1 MNQNKSNVPVS
12 VAEEPDELSYYR
24 LTLLSFL
31 RESHPDLAD
40 DESFVATRSEQ
51 AADALVDA
59 EHGCANL
66 REAVARW
73 QAVRSGLTYDD
84 AAQQANALLFQG
96 LHFSPLDTLVTVL
109 WNEFA
114 AEVPEG
120 SARSVA
126 LQLLPECRKVFAGY
140 TLSDD
145 FMFSP
150 EFGQLYDELTGTVV
164 IWLEEN
170 GL

>member
-51 AADALVDA
+51 AA
-59 EHGCANL
+59 
-66 REAVARW
+66 EAFSA
-73 QAVRSGLTYDD
+73 AVRSGLTYDD
-84 AAQQANALLFQG
+84 AAQQANDLLFQG
-96 LHFSPLDTLVTVL
+96 LHFSPLDTLITVL

-114 AEVPEG
+114 AEIPEG
-120 SARSVA
+120 NARNVA
-126 LQLLPECRKVFAGY
+126 LQLLPECRKVFSGY

>member
-40 DESFVATRSEQ
+40 DESFVTTRSDQ
-51 AADALVDA
+51 AA
-59 EHGCANL
+59 
-66 REAVARW
+66 EAFSA
-73 QAVRSGLTYDD
+73 AIRSGLTYDD
-84 AAQQANALLFQG
+84 AAQQANDLLFQG
-96 LHFSPLDTLVTVL
+96 LHFSPLDTLITVL

-114 AEVPEG
+114 AEIPEG
-120 SARSVA
+120 NARNVA
-126 LQLLPECRKVFAGY
+126 LQLLPECRKVFSGY

-145 FMFSP
+145 FMFNP
-150 EFGQLYDELTGTVV
+150 EFDRLYDELTDTVT

>member
-40 DESFVATRSEQ
+40 DESFVTTRSDQ
-51 AADALVDA
+51 AA
-59 EHGCANL
+59 
-66 REAVARW
+66 EAFSA
-73 QAVRSGLTYDD
+73 AIRSGLTYDD
-84 AAQQANALLFQG
+84 ATQQANALLFQG

-126 LQLLPECRKVFAGY
+126 L
-140 TLSDD
+140 
-145 FMFSP
+145 
-150 EFGQLYDELTGTVV
+150 
-164 IWLEEN
+164 
-170 GL
+170 

>member
-40 DESFVATRSEQ
+40 DESFVATRS
-51 AADALVDA
+51 A
-59 EHGCANL
+59 
-66 REAVARW
+66 
-73 QAVRSGLTYDD
+73 AVRSGLTYDD

>member
-51 AADALVDA
+51 AA
-59 EHGCANL
+59 
-66 REAVARW
+66 EAFSA
-73 QAVRSGLTYDD
+73 AVHSGLTYDD
-84 AAQQANALLFQG
+84 AAQQANDLLFQG
-96 LHFSPLDTLVTVL
+96 LHFSPLDTLITVL

-114 AEVPEG
+114 AEIPEG
-120 SARSVA
+120 NARNVA
-126 LQLLPECRKVFAGY
+126 LQLLPECRKVFSGY

-150 EFGQLYDELTGTVV
+150 EFDRLYDELTDTVA

>member
-51 AADALVDA
+51 AA
-59 EHGCANL
+59 
-66 REAVARW
+66 EAFSA
-73 QAVRSGLTYDD
+73 AVRSGLTYDD

-120 SARSVA
+120 SARSCF
-126 LQLLPECRKVFAGY
+126 PNAGR
-140 TLSDD
+140 S
-145 FMFSP
+145 SP
-150 EFGQLYDELTGTVV
+150 AIRSRMISCSARSSGSSMTS
-164 IWLEEN
+164 
-170 GL
+170 

>member
-1 MNQNKSNVPVS
+1 MNIVVLTNFYKDIIYRF
-12 VAEEPDELSYYR
+12 ALFEL
-24 LTLLSFL
+24 
-31 RESHPDLAD
+31 
-40 DESFVATRSEQ
+40 
-51 AADALVDA
+51 
-59 EHGCANL
+59 N
-66 REAVARW
+66 
-73 QAVRSGLTYDD
+73 
-84 AAQQANALLFQG
+84 LLF
-96 LHFSPLDTLVTVL
+96 FEDYTVL

-126 LQLLPECRKVFAGY
+126 LQLLPECRKVFSGY

-150 EFGQLYDELTGTVV
+150 EFERLYDELTGTVV

>member
-40 DESFVATRSEQ
+40 DESFVTTRSDQ
-51 AADALVDA
+51 AA
-59 EHGCANL
+59 
-66 REAVARW
+66 EAFSA
-73 QAVRSGLTYDD
+73 AIRSGLTYDD

-109 WNEFA
+109 FPNA
-114 AEVPEG
+114 GRSSPVIRSRMISC
-120 SARSVA
+120 SARSSS
-126 LQLLPECRKVFAGY
+126 GSM
-140 TLSDD
+140 TS
-145 FMFSP
+145 
-150 EFGQLYDELTGTVV
+150 
-164 IWLEEN
+164 
-170 GL
+170 

>member
-24 LTLLSFL
+24 LTLLAFL

-51 AADALVDA
+51 AA
-59 EHGCANL
+59 
-66 REAVARW
+66 EAFSA
-73 QAVRSGLTYDD
+73 AVRSGLTYDD

-126 LQLLPECRKVFAGY
+126 LQLLP
-140 TLSDD
+140 
-145 FMFSP
+145 
-150 EFGQLYDELTGTVV
+150 
-164 IWLEEN
+164 
-170 GL
+170 

>member
-1 MNQNKSNVPVS
+1 MNCLTTVLPCWPSCVS
-12 VAEEPDELSYYR
+12 RIPIWRMTS
-24 LTLLSFL
+24 LLSPPAF
-31 RESHPDLAD
+31 SA
-40 DESFVATRSEQ
+40 
-51 AADALVDA
+51 
-59 EHGCANL
+59 
-66 REAVARW
+66 
-73 QAVRSGLTYDD
+73 AVRSGLTYDD

>member
-40 DESFVATRSEQ
+40 DESFVTTRSDQ
-51 AADALVDA
+51 AA
-59 EHGCANL
+59 
-66 REAVARW
+66 EAFSA
-73 QAVRSGLTYDD
+73 AIRSGLTYDD

-96 LHFSPLDTLVTVL
+96 CISHLWTRWSPSSGTSSPPKSPK
-109 WNEFA
+109 A
-114 AEVPEG
+114 AHAAWPCSCFPNAG
-120 SARSVA
+120 RSS
-126 LQLLPECRKVFAGY
+126 GY

-150 EFGQLYDELTGTVV
+150 EFEQLYDELTGTVV

>member
-24 LTLLSFL
+24 LTLLAFL

-51 AADALVDA
+51 AA
-59 EHGCANL
+59 
-66 REAVARW
+66 EAFSA
-73 QAVRSGLTYDD
+73 AVRSGLTYDD

-120 SARSVA
+120 VRKNSDRARARQPMRPRFYVSVRCFPSSIKSRHA
-126 LQLLPECRKVFAGY
+126 RA
-140 TLSDD
+140 
-145 FMFSP
+145 
-150 EFGQLYDELTGTVV
+150 
-164 IWLEEN
+164 
-170 GL
+170 

>member
-51 AADALVDA
+51 AA
-59 EHGCANL
+59 
-66 REAVARW
+66 EAFSA
-73 QAVRSGLTYDD
+73 AVRSGLTYDD
-84 AAQQANALLFQG
+84 AAQQA
-96 LHFSPLDTLVTVL
+96 
-109 WNEFA
+109 NEFA

>member
-40 DESFVATRSEQ
+40 DESFVTTRSDQ
-51 AADALVDA
+51 AAKPSVQPS
-59 EHGCANL
+59 
-66 REAVARW
+66 VP
-73 QAVRSGLTYDD
+73 GLTYDD

-114 AEVPEG
+114 AEISEG

-126 LQLLPECRKVFAGY
+126 LQLLPECRKVFSGY

-150 EFGQLYDELTGTVV
+150 EFEQLYDELTGMVV

>member
-12 VAEEPDELSYYR
+12 VAEEPDELSYYH

-51 AADALVDA
+51 AA
-59 EHGCANL
+59 
-66 REAVARW
+66 EAFSA
-73 QAVRSGLTYDD
+73 AVRSGLTYDD

-145 FMFSP
+145 HSEADASQWSKKACKDDP
-150 EFGQLYDELTGTVV
+150 YPLIL
-164 IWLEEN
+164 LEINLKNQKLEN
-170 GL
+170 LLMI

>member
-1 MNQNKSNVPVS
+1 M
-12 VAEEPDELSYYR
+12 
-24 LTLLSFL
+24 
-31 RESHPDLAD
+31 
-40 DESFVATRSEQ
+40 
-51 AADALVDA
+51 
-59 EHGCANL
+59 
-66 REAVARW
+66 
-73 QAVRSGLTYDD
+73 
-84 AAQQANALLFQG
+84 
-96 LHFSPLDTLVTVL
+96 HFSPLDTLVTVL

-150 EFGQLYDELTGTVV
+150 EFGQLYDELTRYGCNLVGREWLIIKRRISGT
-164 IWLEEN
+164 I
-170 GL
+170 